1 MPTYTILK
9 KTVVP
14 RALTSRASAGF
25 HVRLVF
31 RLCSTLKRLLILRG
45 TMAWLLKSHNG
56 VHCCGTVGDSHSH
69 SQLSTATCTSQG
81 GLLCFRSALQRYN
94 IIFTPP
100 NKSKKK
106 SAPRLSCLRADS
118 FLCAYARCGAQC
130 RQYRRCNRCDK
141 LNHEF
146 YCFLLSHN
154 G

>member
-1 MPTYTILK
+1 MVATTNSAATMPTYTILK

-31 RLCSTLKRLLILRG
+31 RLCSTLKRLLIHRG

-94 IIFTPP
+94 NIPTPP
-100 NKSKKK
+100 NFFEKK
-106 SAPRLSCLRADS
+106 SVQFALALFPARSRPSRAANS
-118 FLCAYARCGAQC
+118 KIPSLQ
-130 RQYRRCNRCDK
+130 
-141 LNHEF
+141 L
-146 YCFLLSHN
+146 
-154 G
+154 